1 MQTQCPE
8 CNKQRSIST
17 EELRSSLGMIC
28 CEGCSTMFD
37 ALELLNDENTDD
49 LLEAD
54 EILLPLKS
62 SSGEHNSLWGIG
74 YTICIILFL
83 FQIYFFEGYNLT
95 QNTFLRPWLKTIC
108 SGLHCQLPVYKNLNE
123 ITILHG
129 AFEATKND
137 TYIFKTA
144 FSNQS
149 AFEQRYPSIKLTLQ
163 NFSGQTFAERVF
175 QPQEY
180 TKKPANLI
188 GSNTSTEITMEIT
201 APSNKMGGY
210 RFELI

>member
-8 CNKQRSIST
+8 CNKQRSISI

-28 CEGCSTMFD
+28 CDGCSSMFD
-37 ALELLNDENTDD
+37 ALELLNDEKTDAP
-49 LLEAD
+49 LEAN
-54 EILLPLKS
+54 EILPALKS
-62 SSGEHNSLWGIG
+62 PSDEHKGPWGIG
-74 YTICIILFL
+74 YTVCIILFL

-108 SGLHCQLPVYKNLNE
+108 SSLNCQLPVYKNLNE

-129 AFEATKND
+129 AFEATKNN
-137 TYIFKTA
+137 TYIFRTS

-149 AFEQRYPSIKLTLQ
+149 AFEQKYPSIKLTLQ

-175 QPQEY
+175 RPQDY
-180 TKKPANLI
+180 TKRSASLI
-188 GSNTSTEITMEIT
+188 GSNTSTEITMEIA
-201 APSNKMGGY
+201 APSKKMGGY